1 MTRES
6 TNSHGTGLGFNPDL
20 VDQVQR
26 AQKAA
31 EIETDE
37 NFNEI
42 EERKKAEKDHRK
54 KLLQEKRRQKNK
66 RKNRPGSST

>member
-20 VDQVQR
+20 VGQVQH
-26 AQKAA
+26 AQEAA
-31 EIETDE
+31 EIKTDE

-42 EERKKAEKDHRK
+42 EEQKKTEKDPRK
-54 KLLQEKRRQKNK
+54 RLLQKKRRQKNK